1 MGSGDVSVVVGFK
14 LSLLLSVVMASV
26 TASSPSTTCF
36 VEDSSIDSDKD
47 VVVGSFVF
55 GGSIDFSVVLSSEGL
70 SVTVACELSLLFSV
84 TTRVSD
90 VDASDVNVTGAVTGI
105 DVVVGSGGVSVGVVF
120 KLSF

>member
-1 MGSGDVSVVVGFK
+1 MVDTVLGSGDVSVVVGFK

-70 SVTVACELSLLFSV
+70 SVI
-84 TTRVSD
+84 TRVSV